1 MKNKSIASIGVAMLA
16 ATAFIGCGD
25 DSIEIK
31 NTDVISQINNGV
43 TTEEQVKANMQANA
57 DTYEELVE
65 DVNAN
70 TKPEIIYES
79 DLEQEEVEIKNI
91 TNPNI
96 DIPSIDE
103 FCEAREIDGK
113 VYHIMPVNNTCIAKF
128 SDRADRLEDKGITV
142 DDKDELEARMFSGNQ
157 FRNRENLDFGL
168 FNVNWKGLN
177 TIIYQSPNTNSQVV
191 AEKGTL
197 WLDTDT
203 LVMEQCADNGML
215 HVKYHD
221 EDGSIKEGWV
231 ENNGYIRV
239 ANTQYTEAK
248 DIYDS
253 QEQSFI
259 DCYGKTI
266 LENSYTPY
274 ATTEKDITE

>member
-142 DDKDELEARMFSGNQ
+142 DDKDELEARMFSGTG
-157 FRNRENLDFGL
+157 FDRNGKDFGL
-168 FNVNWKGLN
+168 SPINWSSIF
-177 TIIYQSPNTNSQVV
+177 TSVYESPNKNSQVV
-191 AEKGTL
+191 LNVESV
-197 WLDTDT
+197 WLDANS
-203 LVMEQCADNGML
+203 LIMEQCLDNGMI
-215 HVKYHD
+215 HIKFHD
-221 EDGSIKEGWV
+221 EEGNIKDGWT
-231 ENNGYIRV
+231 ENNHSLIIATDSPNY
-239 ANTQYTEAK
+239 NTQKEDWK
-248 DIYDS
+248 NS
-253 QEQSFI
+253 
-259 DCYGKTI
+259 YGKTI

-274 ATTEKDITE
+274 GTTEKDITD